1 MASYKMSPVNLNT
14 FPKNLKMKKPL
25 LVKYVFPF
33 LQWYGLMIL
42 IAIGIDYI
50 LHQMG
55 LVYIGR
61 YLGYV
66 GTFVIILSFIY
77 SLRKRKIIQTGSPKK
92 LLQLHEYLAW
102 AGSILLLVHAGV
114 HFNALLPWI
123 AILMLLISVGS
134 GLVGKFL
141 LKRANETL
149 KERRAA
155 LVAAGLSKEA
165 ADKKLFFDSITVD
178 MMKKWRVVHLPI
190 TLVLGILSLL
200 HILTILMFSK

>member
-1 MASYKMSPVNLNT
+1 
-14 FPKNLKMKKPL
+14 MKKPL

-77 SLRKRKIIQTGSPKK
+77 SLRKRKIIQAGSPKK

-155 LVAAGLSKEA
+155 LGAAGLSKEA